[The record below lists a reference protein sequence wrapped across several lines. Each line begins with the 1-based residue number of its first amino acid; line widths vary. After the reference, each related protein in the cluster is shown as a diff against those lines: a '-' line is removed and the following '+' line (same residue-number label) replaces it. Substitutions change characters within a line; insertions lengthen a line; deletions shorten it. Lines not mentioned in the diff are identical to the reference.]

1 MEFAFYI
8 CGLIAILATL
18 RVITHTNPVHAL
30 LYLII
35 SLLAISGVFFALGA
49 HFAGALEIIVYA
61 GAIMVLFVF
70 VVMMLNLGGS
80 EIEQERQWLKPQVWI
95 GPAILSAIMLAVIVY
110 AILGVNDQGIDGT
123 PISAKAV
130 GITLFGP
137 YVLAVELASMLL
149 LAGLVVAFH
158 VGREERVGEVLSN
171 RTDDRAKRKRR
182 NAHDPLNTWT
192 DPRCDFIRSG
202 LNRSGYPPQSA
213 VYADR
218 SGNHDQRFRAGLCGR
233 RQLLGPDRWSGDVHS
248 RHQPRGC

>member
-35 SLLAISGVFFALGA
+35 SLLAIS
-49 HFAGALEIIVYA
+49 
-61 GAIMVLFVF
+61 

-95 GPAILSAIMLAVIVY
+95 GPAILSAIMLVVIVY

-158 VGREERVGEVLSN
+158 VGREERAGEVLSN
-171 RTDDRAKRKRR
+171 RKDDSAKRKTEEH
-182 NAHDPLNTWT
+182 A
-192 DPRCDFIRSG
+192 
-202 LNRSGYPPQSA
+202 
-213 VYADR
+213 
-218 SGNHDQRFRAGLCGR
+218 
-233 RQLLGPDRWSGDVHS
+233 
-248 RHQPRGC
+248 